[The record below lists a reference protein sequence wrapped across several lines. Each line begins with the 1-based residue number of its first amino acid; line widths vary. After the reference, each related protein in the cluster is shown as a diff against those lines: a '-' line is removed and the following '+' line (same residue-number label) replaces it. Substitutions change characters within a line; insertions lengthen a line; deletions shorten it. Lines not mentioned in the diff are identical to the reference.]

1 MCSGTRGPSTNSG
14 RAELANCT
22 SNEKPPAF
30 CIEPHEFKHQS
41 GTHRS
46 VEFRVCGAV
55 GEKKHWLDLRLYS
68 VPMDECL
75 DTIPDAIK
83 LLVAAWNAAAMAGRA
98 IRKGSDE
105 NRSHQIKNHRGLLE
119 FDGGSVT
126 VNPWSNC
133 EGVSIMV
140 HGKDLSLRNGRRI
153 SLGRN
158 RRHHC
163 GADCGEGGVMANA

>member
-1 MCSGTRGPSTNSG
+1 MTPDDLKSALESAGWRIGKQSLRSDDDDVPWYAWLPSTVAD
-14 RAELANCT
+14 RANMTHCV

-55 GEKKHWLDLRLYS
+55 GEKEHWLDLRLYS

-98 IRKGSDE
+98 IRKGE
-105 NRSHQIKNHRGLLE
+105 
-119 FDGGSVT
+119 
-126 VNPWSNC
+126 
-133 EGVSIMV
+133 
-140 HGKDLSLRNGRRI
+140 
-153 SLGRN
+153 
-158 RRHHC
+158 
-163 GADCGEGGVMANA
+163 

>member
-1 MCSGTRGPSTNSG
+1 MCVG
-14 RAELANCT
+14 
-22 SNEKPPAF
+22 
-30 CIEPHEFKHQS
+30 QS
-41 GTHRS
+41 
-46 VEFRVCGAV
+46 
-55 GEKKHWLDLRLYS
+55 EKKEHWLDLRLYS

-105 NRSHQIKNHRGLLE
+105 NRSHQIKTTGLWM

-126 VNPWSNC
+126 INPWSNC

-140 HGKDLSLRNGRRI
+140 HGKDLSLRMGG
-153 SLGRN
+153 SHFAGKGKST
-158 RRHHC
+158 RHHC
-163 GADCGEGGVMANA
+163 MTAARAV